1 MSEGASNGKRIEFV
15 TLIGYMCIYAI
26 KNDLGNTKFVPKKG
40 NFAYIFS
47 RREYQV

>member
-15 TLIGYMCIYAI
+15 TLIGCIYAMM
-26 KNDLGNTKFVPKKG
+26 NDLGNTKFVPKKV
-40 NFAYIFS
+40 NFSYILS